1 MMSKVLIECE
11 SLIDKYK
18 LDKKAI
24 IEQLSKLKVE
34 KDKDFVTAY
43 EKDFRYI
50 LIGEIKVKDN
60 TIVLINIEE
69 AINYKKVD
77 NSDIFNMLNK

>member
-1 MMSKVLIECE
+1 MSKVLIECE

-43 EKDFRYI
+43 EKNFRYT
-50 LIGEIKVKDN
+50 LIGETKLKDN
-60 TIVLINIEE
+60 AVVLTNIEE
-69 AINYKKVD
+69 AIDYKEVD

>member
-1 MMSKVLIECE
+1 MSKVLIECE
-11 SLIDKYK
+11 SLIDKYR

-24 IEQLSKLKVE
+24 IEQLSKVKVE

-43 EKDFRYI
+43 EKNFRYT
-50 LIGEIKVKDN
+50 LIGETKLKDN
-60 TIVLINIEE
+60 TVVLTNIEE
-69 AINYKKVD
+69 AIDYKEVD